1 MKNFKLTTLVLV
13 FLPLLCF
20 SQYTWEEVALPDSI
34 GAGSICFYGTDT
46 YLATGNGVYHSDDNC
61 ENWTYIGPADYPT
74 WSLYISPGGQ
84 LYAGARSTI
93 YRYLG
98 NNQWDSLYTTLDK
111 TNILSIYESYNGS
124 IFFGN
129 WGGIFRSTDGGVN
142 WTEVLDLYNTEVVN
156 AIVENS
162 QGKLFAGSISFQG
175 DISPGGI
182 YSSTDGGAS
191 WQLTGLN
198 YHFVSSIVINTDD
211 EIFVG
216 TRGHWT
222 NGGGGVFKSVDDGN
236 TWETS
241 YTNILVNSLAL
252 NNYDEIV
259 FSCPMESYP
268 YGGVHLS
275 VDRGDTWSN
284 ITGNLPGNYLN
295 GVAFDNNSILYAIG
309 LYGDLFRTETP
320 VNISLHQFAH
330 QDPFTVYPNPAKDKL
345 NLVTNSYNIEKIYIT
360 DLSGRIMRK
369 IKPQHLNTIEIR
381 IEDLPPAIYLIRC
394 KSDHKINT
402 VKFIKY

>member
-20 SQYTWEEVALPDSI
+20 SQYTWEEVALPDSVGIQDIAFNDSNELFIVTNYGPYYSQNGDQWEWLGIDDYPGTIYINDNNTIYI
-34 GAGSICFYGTDT
+34 GSGDLYRSTDNGNTWDTLREDSIGGGINSIYTQDDINIYYGT
-46 YLATGNGVYHSDDNC
+46 
-61 ENWTYIGPADYPT
+61 
-74 WSLYISPGGQ
+74 
-84 LYAGARSTI
+84 
-93 YRYLG
+93 
-98 NNQWDSLYTTLDK
+98 
-111 TNILSIYESYNGS
+111 
-124 IFFGN
+124 
-129 WGGIFRSTDGGVN
+129 WGGIFRSTDGGEN
-142 WTEVLDLYNTEVVN
+142 WVKVLDLSYGEVIN